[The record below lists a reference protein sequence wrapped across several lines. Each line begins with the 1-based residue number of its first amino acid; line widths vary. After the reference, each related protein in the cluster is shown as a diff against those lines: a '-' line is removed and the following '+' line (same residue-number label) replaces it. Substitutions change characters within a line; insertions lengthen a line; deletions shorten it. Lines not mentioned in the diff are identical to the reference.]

1 MHKLLVT
8 NMDGT
13 LMDHDGKLNK
23 WTKAALQY
31 IDKKGI
37 TFVLATSNSFF
48 MAQKLMK
55 QLNIDG
61 YIVSHQGAYI
71 ATTENRPIYV
81 KRLSEKLTYEVV
93 ELLEEYSCEI
103 KVLHEKNSIKN
114 KIKNGKDERKFTF
127 SPYKLLQ
134 LEKEVEQITE
144 VLKKESIASTKIN
157 VTFQTL
163 DELEEVKLL
172 LNQLYDQI
180 DYVETT
186 PFTLE
191 IVSKGVS
198 KQFGLTYICDQL
210 QIKADEIVAIG
221 SSRADIDIVQFSGLG
236 VAMQNSPE
244 ELKDVADWITRSVEN
259 NGVAYMVMEHFRK
272 QHQVQI

>member
-1 MHKLLVT
+1 
-8 NMDGT
+8 MDGT
-13 LMDHDGKLNK
+13 LLDHDGKLNK
-23 WTKAALQY
+23 WTKSALQY

-61 YIVSHQGAYI
+61 YIVSHQGSYI
-71 ATTENRPIYV
+71 ATTSNRPIYV
-81 KRLSEKLTYEVV
+81 KRLSEKLTCEVI
-93 ELLEEYSCEI
+93 ELLEEYPCEMN
-103 KVLHEKNSIKN
+103 VLHERNSLRNKMKNDKN
-114 KIKNGKDERKFTF
+114 ERKFSF

-134 LEKEVEQITE
+134 LEKEVEKISE
-144 VLKKESIASTKIN
+144 VLKKEPIASTKIN

-163 DELEEVKLL
+163 DEIEEVKLL

-198 KQFGLTYICDQL
+198 KQFGLKYICDQL
-210 QIKADEIVAIG
+210 NIKSEEIVAIG
-221 SSRADIDIVQFSGLG
+221 SSRADIDMVQFSGLG

-244 ELKDVADWITRSVEN
+244 ELKNVADWITRSVEN
-259 NGVAYMVMEHFRK
+259 DGVAYMVMEHFRK
-272 QHQVQI
+272 QHHVQI